1 MYTTIFITCS
11 PKMAWITPFFVRFY
25 AFIRA
30 LFLST
35 KPLKNAEN
43 YSCIIVGAGAAGLNT
58 AVQLQ
63 KTGFKN
69 FTILEKQKTVGGT
82 WAANSYPG
90 LACDV
95 YSHYY
100 SFSYFLKHDWPRMAS
115 SGRELHLYFK
125 KLAEH
130 FGLNDRIKFNTEVKS
145 AIWNE
150 ESKVWEVTTS
160 AGELLRA
167 NFLVGATGFY
177 LYRQLSKVMISFSSL
192 IIEVFDLE
200 NKANETNNSLE

>member
-1 MYTTIFITCS
+1 MYTTVCIS
-11 PKMAWITPFFVRFY
+11 KNSMSWLTPFF
-25 AFIRA
+25 IRLLTYLRS
-30 LFLST
+30 LFLKP
-35 KPLKNAEN
+35 KPLKNAESYN
-43 YSCIIVGAGAAGLNT
+43 CIIVGAGAAGLNT

-63 KTGFKN
+63 KSGFKN

-90 LACDV
+90 LACDI

-125 KLAEH
+125 ALAEK
-130 FGLNDRIKFNTEVKS
+130 FGLMEKIKFNTEVKS
-145 AIWNE
+145 AVWVEDLKIW
-150 ESKVWEVTTS
+150 KVTTA
-160 AGELLRA
+160 AGETLRA

-177 LYRQLSKVMISFSSL
+177 LYRENLKKSKNQGQVY
-192 IIEVFDLE
+192 DLF
-200 NKANETNNSLE
+200 